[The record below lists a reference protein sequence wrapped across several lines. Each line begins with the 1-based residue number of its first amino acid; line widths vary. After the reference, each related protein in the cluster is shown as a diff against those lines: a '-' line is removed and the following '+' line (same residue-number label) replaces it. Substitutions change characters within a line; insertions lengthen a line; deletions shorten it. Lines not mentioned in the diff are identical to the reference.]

1 MGIYRTPAKL
11 AQAQRLRK
19 DLVGKKIDEVNHD
32 LAKEG
37 TNDLRDATTGTL
49 QEKDLV
55 RMGHPYARLARS
67 ARQLNAARRGSN
79 LGLRDSGRRQVSRS
93 GAVQVLP
100 TNRWTGSV
108 RRGIFMAKAG
118 RNGWDVGSS
127 ASHAKFLFAPKGTK
141 FMKPREVMGERTKH
155 GKDGLLRLRHRAR
168 VQGYIN
174 SVRDYQR
181 RAVP

>member
-1 MGIYRTPAKL
+1 MGTYTTPTKYAAAFAKR
-11 AQAQRLRK
+11 Q
-19 DLVGKKIDEVNHD
+19 DLVGKKIAEVIYEM
-32 LAKEG
+32 AKEG
-37 TNDLRDATTGTL
+37 GNDLRDATSGTL
-49 QEKDLV
+49 QEKDLR
-55 RMGHPYARLARS
+55 RMGHPYARRARS
-67 ARQLNAARRGSN
+67 ARQLQAAKRGSN

-118 RNGWDVGSS
+118 RNGWDVGSN
-127 ASHAKFLFAPKGTK
+127 APHAKFLFAPKGTK
-141 FMKPREVMGERTKH
+141 YMKPREVMGERKRH

-168 VQGYIN
+168 VQGYIV
-174 SVRDYQR
+174 SVRDFQR

>member
-1 MGIYRTPAKL
+1 MGIYRTPAQL
-11 AQAQRLRK
+11 AAAQRKRAG
-19 DLVGKKIDEVNHD
+19 LVGKKIEEVTRE

-49 QEKDLV
+49 QEKDLR
-55 RMGHPYARLARS
+55 RMGHPYARRARS
-67 ARQLNAARRGSN
+67 ARQLQAAKRGSN

-118 RNGWDVGSS
+118 RNGWDVGSN
-127 ASHAKFLFAPKGTK
+127 APHAKFLFAPKGTK
-141 FMKPREVMGERTKH
+141 YMKPREVMGERKRH
-155 GKDGLLRLRHRAR
+155 GNDGLLRLRHRAR
-168 VQGYIN
+168 VQGYIV
-174 SVRDYQR
+174 SVRDFQR

>member
-1 MGIYRTPAKL
+1 MGIYRTPAQL
-11 AQAQRLRK
+11 ARAQRLRTS
-19 DLVGKKIDEVNHD
+19 LVGKKIEAVTYD

-37 TNDLRDATTGTL
+37 TNDLRDATTGPL
-49 QEKDLV
+49 QEKDLR

-67 ARQLNAARRGSN
+67 ARQLKAAKRGSN

-118 RNGWDVGSS
+118 RNGWDVGSN
-127 ASHAKFLFAPKGTK
+127 ARHAEFLFNPKGTK
-141 FMKPREVMGERTKH
+141 YMKPREVMGDRKKY

-168 VQGYIN
+168 VSGYIN
-174 SVRDYQR
+174 AVRDFQR